1 MESKVLGILILSGGQ
16 GKRMGGQDKGW
27 CLHNGKPFIKLVLEQ
42 LKTQANTLKLP
53 IQIVISA
60 NRNTEHY
67 ESLGYPVI
75 SDLRKGFLGPLS
87 GIESGLMWGKTNK
100 ISCWITCPVDC
111 LSLPEDYLMQM
122 SQGYSTKGNCSND
135 VKVWTDNRSH
145 YGHLYLTTEQC
156 QQISSCLNRGNLAIK
171 HWLQNTKYQSTRSF
185 HNASDE
191 QHKADQ
197 SSSFNVNEL

>member
-42 LKTQANTLKLP
+42 FNTQAKTLNLP

-60 NRNTEHY
+60 NRNIEQY

-87 GIESGLMWGKTNK
+87 GIESGLIWGKTNN
-100 ISCWITCPVDC
+100 ISRWITCPVDC

-122 SQGYSTKGNCSND
+122 SQGYSQKGSCSND
-135 VKVWTDNRSH
+135 VKVWTDKRSH
-145 YGHLYLTTEQC
+145 YGHLYLTTEHC
-156 QQISSCLNRGNLAIK
+156 QQISLCLNRGDFAIK
-171 HWLQNTKYQSTRSF
+171 SWLQNTNYQAKKSF
-185 HNASDE
+185 HNGSDE
-191 QHKADQ
+191 QHKPGQ